1 MTKEKNYSKRKFSPT
16 RMILAD
22 FNRVAA
28 SFHRV
33 TGLVEV
39 DVTESLEKIE
49 DIEKQDN
56 YKVSMTAFATKC
68 VSQVVKENPHLNSY
82 RWRRKLVVFNDVDVS
97 IVIEITTKEGKKV
110 PYNYVIRKA
119 QTKSVREITD
129 EIRSYQDKKI
139 NEIDQLTRSGSSR
152 YMGFF
157 SYLPKWFRRFVIKQQ
172 LVNPFKLKKL
182 IGTVGVTSLGMFL
195 KGQGGWAIPFA
206 DKTLN
211 IALGA
216 IKEIAVIRY
225 GRAEERKLLCVTFL
239 IDHDIVD
246 GAPATRFI
254 SQFSKMMGETLYLD
268 DLDKI

>member
-1 MTKEKNYSKRKFSPT
+1 MTKEKNYQKRKFSPT

-33 TGLVEV
+33 TGVVEI
-39 DVTESLEKIE
+39 DITESLEKMHQ
-49 DIEKQDN
+49 IEKLDGYN
-56 YKVSMTAFATKC
+56 VSMTAWACKC
-68 VSQVVKENPHLNSY
+68 ISQAVKENPHLNSY
-82 RWRRKLVVFNDVDVS
+82 RWRRKVLVFDDVDISV
-97 IVIEITTKEGKKV
+97 VIEITTKEGKKV
-110 PYNYVIRKA
+110 PYNYVIRKV
-119 QTKSVREITD
+119 QTKSVRDITD
-129 EIRSYQDKKI
+129 EIRAYQDKKI
-139 NEIDQLTRSGSSR
+139 NETDQLTRSGSSR

-211 IALGA
+211 IALGG
-216 IKEIAVIRY
+216 IKEIAVFRD
-225 GRAEERKLLCVTFL
+225 GKPVERKLLCVTFM

-254 SQFSKMMGETLYLD
+254 SQLSKMMGETTYLD